1 MEASTARA
9 CVRRPWP
16 LANSVR
22 AGQAGSRVMMIPPPS
37 GGSGARGALRAPP
50 LVDGLLGEHPA
61 AVQLQARD
69 AALGGHHPQCGLVH
83 GQVPR
88 GLFQAQHVLRG
99 HARSSL
105 STVLRSVSTSA
116 SSVRIR
122 STSCSSAF
130 VTGSGRSVWL
140 RSTPSTRCPSLY
152 VTRPGTP
159 TTTEFGG
166 TSRTTTEPAPTRLLS
181 PIVKPPMIL
190 APAPTVTLLPRVGW
204 RFSLLR
210 LGPPRLPPRETRPFS
225 PTPAD
230 SPDTP
235 AI

>member
-9 CVRRPWP
+9 CLRRLSP
-16 LANSVR
+16 LVNSVKID
-22 AGQAGSRVMMIPPPS
+22 QARSRVTMSWPP
-37 GGSGARGALRAPP
+37 GEAGSGAGRLLAPP
-50 LVDGLLGEHPA
+50 LVDGLLGKYPA
-61 AVQLQARD
+61 AVELQARNPTLRGHD
-69 AALGGHHPQCGLVH
+69 AQRGLIH

-116 SSVRIR
+116 SRVRIR

-159 TTTEFGG
+159 TTTQFGG
-166 TSRTTTEPAPTRLLS
+166 TSRTTTEPAPMRLLS

-190 APAPTVTLLPRVGW
+190 APAPTVTLLPSVGW
-204 RFSLLR
+204 RFSFLR
-210 LGPPRLPPRETRPFS
+210 LVPPNV
-225 PTPAD
+225 TPC
-230 SPDTP
+230 SNVTL
-235 AI
+235 